1 MSNLK
6 GVGGGKVTLDG
17 RLSAV
22 SALVRRGA
30 VFADI
35 GTDHAYLPL
44 YLLQE
49 GRISRAV
56 ASDVA
61 EGPLERARRNVMSV
75 GQSERVTLLLTDGLS
90 GMEKMG
96 LTDIAIC
103 GMGGE
108 VIASI
113 LSAAPFVFDP
123 SIRLILQPMSRVPL
137 LRKYL
142 YENGFTIEEER
153 VATSSGKIYFCL
165 AAAYGAPPRVPTET
179 ELLIGSPRLIC
190 EEEKTVYLAYLQT
203 QKKAAEK
210 RLEGKRAGG
219 LSTEEEEKF
228 LRALLTESERV
239 ENDGK

>member
-1 MSNLK
+1 MNNLK

-17 RLSAV
+17 RLLTV
-22 SALVRRGA
+22 SDLVRQGA

-61 EGPLERARRNVMSV
+61 KGPLERARRNVMSV
-75 GQSERVTLLLTDGLS
+75 GQSEKVTLLLCDGLS
-90 GMEKMG
+90 GMEGLG

-113 LSAAPFVFDP
+113 LSAAPFVREKG
-123 SIRLILQPMSRVPL
+123 IRLILQPMSKASL

-142 YENGFTIEEER
+142 YENGFAIEEER
-153 VATSSGKIYFCL
+153 VAASSGKIYFCL
-165 AAAYGAPPRVPTET
+165 AASYGAPLRVPTDT
-179 ELLIGSPRLIC
+179 EIEIGSPRLVC
-190 EEEKTVYLAYLQT
+190 DEERTVYLAYLQT

-228 LRALLTESERV
+228 LRALLTESERIK
-239 ENDGK
+239 NDG

>member
-1 MSNLK
+1 MA
-6 GVGGGKVTLDG
+6 LDG
-17 RLSAV
+17 RLLTV
-22 SALVRRGA
+22 SDLVRQGA

-49 GRISRAV
+49 GRIARAV

-61 EGPLERARRNVMSV
+61 KGPLERARRNVMAM
-75 GQSERVTLLLTDGLS
+75 GQSERVTLLLSDGLS
-90 GMEKMG
+90 GMEGLG

-113 LSAAPFVFDP
+113 LAAAPLVRDP
-123 SIRLILQPMSRVPL
+123 AVRLILQPMSKAPL
-137 LRKYL
+137 LRTYL

-153 VATSSGKIYFCL
+153 VAASSGKIYFCL
-165 AAAYGAPPRVPTET
+165 AATYGASPRLPTET
-179 ELLIGSPRLIC
+179 EIEIGSPRLIC
-190 EEEKTVYLAYLQT
+190 EEERNVYLAYLQT

-210 RLEGKRAGG
+210 RLAGKRAGG
-219 LSTEEEEKF
+219 LSTEEEESF

-239 ENDGK
+239 EHDGK

>member
-1 MSNLK
+1 MNNLK
-6 GVGGGKVTLDG
+6 GVGGGRVTLDG
-17 RLSAV
+17 RLSTV
-22 SALVRRGA
+22 SDLVRQGA

-49 GRISRAV
+49 GRIARAY

-61 EGPLERARRNVMSV
+61 KGPLERARRNVMAM
-75 GQSERVTLLLTDGLS
+75 GQSENVTLLLTDGLS
-90 GMEKMG
+90 GMEKRG

-113 LSAAPFVFDP
+113 LSAAPFVRDP
-123 SIRLILQPMSRVPL
+123 LIRLILQPMSRVPL

-153 VATSSGKIYFCL
+153 VAASAGKIYFCL
-165 AAAYGAPPRVPTET
+165 VATYGAPSRVPTET
-179 ELLIGSPRLIC
+179 ELEIGAPRLTG
-190 EEEKTVYLAYLQT
+190 EEERNVYLAYLQA

-210 RLEGKRAGG
+210 RLSGKRAGG
-219 LSTEEEEKF
+219 LPTEEEEKF
-228 LRALLTESERV
+228 LRALLMESERV
-239 ENDGK
+239 ENDG